1 VLDDLDETVRDLL
14 RRYVPLDPEHVDVS
28 FDLPDREWSARL
40 TRPTVNCF
48 LYDVRENHKIRNSSW
63 ETHRQVNGNSAS
75 RQKGPL
81 RMDATYQIT
90 TWARSNDDQ
99 HRLLWRTLAALARHT
114 VLSAEVL
121 VGELKEQP
129 LPITT
134 AVAQPDQAL
143 ANMGDF
149 WNAIDNRARPVLTY
163 VVTLSLDPEIVV
175 NSKLVLGKPKIRLEQ
190 LVRDEVLN
198 GFSVRGR
205 VRDRSN
211 QARTVDGALVVVSE
225 TGDRVLTDDEGA
237 FAFGGVRRGPVTL
250 VVCAP
255 DRAQTTWSFRVPASK
270 YDVEV

>member
-1 VLDDLDETVRDLL
+1 MLDDLDETVRELL
-14 RRYVPLDPEHVDVS
+14 QRYVPLDPEHVDLS

-48 LYDVRENHKIRNSSW
+48 LYDVRENHKLRNATW
-63 ETHRQVNGNSAS
+63 ETHRQINGSSAQ

-114 VLSAEVL
+114 VLTEELL
-121 VGELKEQP
+121 VGELKRQP
-129 LPITT
+129 LPISTT
-134 AVAQPDQAL
+134 VAQPDQSL

-163 VVTLSLDPEIVV
+163 VVTLALDPEVV
-175 NSKLVLGKPKIRLEQ
+175 VGSRLVLGKPKINLQQ
-190 LVRDEVLN
+190 LSREEAVN
-198 GFSVRGR
+198 SFSVKGR
-205 VRDRSN
+205 VRDQSDH
-211 QARTVDGALVVVSE
+211 ASAIEGALVVLSE

-237 FAFGGVRRGPVTL
+237 FAFRGVRRGPVTL

-255 DRAQTTWSFRVPASK
+255 HREQTTWPFRVPASK
-270 YDVEV
+270 YDLEV

>member
-1 VLDDLDETVRDLL
+1 MLDDLDETVRELL
-14 RRYVPLDPEHVDVS
+14 TRYVPLDPEHVDVS

-48 LYDVRENHKIRNSSW
+48 LYDVRENHKLRNASW
-63 ETHRQVNGNSAS
+63 ETHRQMNGNSAT

-81 RMDATYQIT
+81 RMDATYQVT

-114 VLSAEVL
+114 ILSQEVL

-129 LPITT
+129 LPISTT
-134 AVAQPDQAL
+134 VAQPDQAL

-149 WNAIDNRARPVLTY
+149 WNAIDNKARPVLTY
-163 VVTLSLDPEIVV
+163 VVTLSLDPEVV
-175 NSKLVLGKPKIRLEQ
+175 VGSKLVLGKPKIKLQQ
-190 LVRDEVLN
+190 LAREEVLN
-198 GFSVRGR
+198 GFTIMGR
-205 VRDRSN
+205 VKDQSDP
-211 QARTVDGALVVVSE
+211 ARIVDGALVALNQ

-237 FAFGGVRRGPVTL
+237 FAFRGVPRGPVTL

-255 DRAQTTWSFRVPASK
+255 HRTQTTWEFRVPASK